1 VTYQRSS
8 GDPEDG
14 RPIAVLLSVP
24 MEVVML
30 ETVRRAVPISA
41 LPVDGLV
48 AVGTGAAFFWLLA
61 QGYIRPLAIYM
72 LELYLSF

>member
-1 VTYQRSS
+1 
-8 GDPEDG
+8 
-14 RPIAVLLSVP
+14 
-24 MEVVML
+24 ML

-48 AVGTGAAFFWLLA
+48 AVGTGAAVFWLLT
-61 QGYIRPLAIYM
+61 QGYVRPFAIYL

>member
-1 VTYQRSS
+1 
-8 GDPEDG
+8 
-14 RPIAVLLSVP
+14 
-24 MEVVML
+24 MF

>member
-1 VTYQRSS
+1 
-8 GDPEDG
+8 
-14 RPIAVLLSVP
+14 
-24 MEVVML
+24 ML

-48 AVGTGAAFFWLLA
+48 AIGTGAAFFWLLT
-61 QGYIRPLAIYM
+61 QGYIRPLAIYL